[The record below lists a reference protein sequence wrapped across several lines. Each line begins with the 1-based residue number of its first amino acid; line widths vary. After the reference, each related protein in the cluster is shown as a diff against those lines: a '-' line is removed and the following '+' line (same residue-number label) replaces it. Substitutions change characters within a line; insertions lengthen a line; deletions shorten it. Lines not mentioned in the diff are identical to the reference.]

1 MREPALRTP
10 QIEEQRKRCIIAVDE
25 NLDVKAVKHTSK
37 WQLEEDSINERCD
50 DYFLKLKQKIKRN
63 HCHERPNAL
72 KFDLLEHQK

>member
-37 WQLEEDSINERCD
+37 
-50 DYFLKLKQKIKRN
+50 
-63 HCHERPNAL
+63 
-72 KFDLLEHQK
+72 